1 MHASP
6 WVLLKRLHTKCFP
19 LWIRRRSYLYFL
31 TCVYSSPPPKKVAAT
46 KIDWPVPLVCHM
58 LILNI
63 YCNSHS
69 YPSLAQ
75 GPEPLY
81 TFLTSEKSVCVYL
94 IYFQVPDPSFTNSIF
109 LWQRH
114 DLHPQEFTSRNN
126 RCFGRRREHSRKLER
141 QGGKQHCGAPQFS
154 RLVPAFPPVDFKL
167 K

>member
-1 MHASP
+1 MLHHESCLRDFTQSDSHCGLEESLIFIFSP
-6 WVLLKRLHTKCFP
+6 VYIP
-19 LWIRRRSYLYFL
+19 L
-31 TCVYSSPPPKKVAAT
+31 PPKKKVAAT

-63 YCNSHS
+63 YRNGHS

-94 IYFQVPDPSFTNSIF
+94 IYFQVPDPSFTTSIF

-114 DLHPQEFTSRNN
+114 DLHLQEFTSWNN

-141 QGGKQHCGAPQFS
+141 QGGKQHRGAPQFS
-154 RLVPAFPPVDFKL
+154 RLVPALPPVDFKL